1 MGSSTGSQSSSKAGL
16 QKKQGQAEANQI
28 IEDLGKD
35 TKGGQ
40 QYETKGQFVYKLD
53 KDGNRIGQVAGPG
66 YTGGSG
72 AVDVIRKAGYQTD
85 LDEGGLGEPGSILET
100 MQLAKITGKT
110 PEEIVKE
117 RKNITEV
124 YGRDP
129 VRRLGIDRFGDPMA
143 YGAAAPTTGEF
154 LGDLNRG
161 IFGGTYGS
169 RMRGEPAPEGYEGLA
184 KPLATLAVPGGMVRN
199 MFSNIYNEGKEFVTT
214 PPIDYFKNL
223 GIFTPTE
230 TEEMDPRR
238 KAYLENFR
246 RRQDTPKDTPIEQ
259 TVATAPVEEIV
270 QEEIPSILGGYDASI
285 QPEILYPYGTGSALV
300 SYEDLINRIG

>member
-16 QKKQGQAEANQI
+16 QKKQGQEEAKQV

-72 AVDVIRKAGYQTD
+72 AVDAIRKAGYQTD
-85 LDEGGLGEPGSILET
+85 LEKGGLGEPGSDLEIN
-100 MQLAKITGKT
+100 QLAKITGKT
-110 PEEIVKE
+110 PDEVRQE
-117 RKNITEV
+117 RERVTEV

-143 YGAAAPTTGEF
+143 YGAAAPTTREF

-169 RMRGEPAPEGYEGLA
+169 RMRDEPAPKGYEGFA
-184 KPLATLAVPGGMVRN
+184 KPLLDLAIPGNLIRSIG
-199 MFSNIYNEGKEFVTT
+199 SNIYDEGKEFLTT
-214 PPIDYFKNL
+214 APIDYFKNL

-230 TEEMDPRR
+230 TEEIDPRR
-238 KAYLENFR
+238 QAFLENFR
-246 RRQDTPKDTPIEQ
+246 TQQNTSKDLPVEQ
-259 TVATAPVEEIV
+259 PVETAPVEEIV
-270 QEEIPSILGGYDASI
+270 EEELPSILGGYDASVQSPI
-285 QPEILYPYGTGSALV
+285 IYPYGTGNTLV

>member
-16 QKKQGQAEANQI
+16 QKKQGQEEAKQV

-72 AVDVIRKAGYQTD
+72 AVDAIRKAGYQTD
-85 LDEGGLGEPGSILET
+85 LEKGGLGEPGSDLEIN
-100 MQLAKITGKT
+100 QLAKITGKT
-110 PEEIVKE
+110 PDEVRQE
-117 RKNITEV
+117 RERVTEV

-143 YGAAAPTTGEF
+143 YGAAAPTTREF

-169 RMRGEPAPEGYEGLA
+169 RMRDEPAPKGYEGFA
-184 KPLATLAVPGGMVRN
+184 KPLLDLAIPGNLIRSIG
-199 MFSNIYNEGKEFVTT
+199 SNIYDEGKEFLTT
-214 PPIDYFKNL
+214 APVDYFKNL

-230 TEEMDPRR
+230 AEEIDPRR
-238 KAYLENFR
+238 QAFLENFR
-246 RRQDTPKDTPIEQ
+246 TQQNTSKDLPVEQ
-259 TVATAPVEEIV
+259 PVETAPVEEIV
-270 QEEIPSILGGYDASI
+270 EEELPSILGGYDASVQSPI
-285 QPEILYPYGTGSALV
+285 IYPYGTGNTLV

>member
-72 AVDVIRKAGYQTD
+72 AVDAIRKAGYQTD
-85 LDEGGLGEPGSILET
+85 LDKGGLGEPGSDLEIS
-100 MQLAKITGKT
+100 QLAKITGRT
-110 PEEIVKE
+110 PDEVRQE
-117 RKNITEV
+117 RERVTEV

-129 VRRLGIDRFGDPMA
+129 VRRLGIDRFGEPMA
-143 YGAAAPTTGEF
+143 YGAAAPTTREF

-184 KPLATLAVPGGMVRN
+184 KPLATLAVPGGIVRN
-199 MFSNIYNEGKEFVTT
+199 MFSNIYDEGKEFLTT
-214 PPIDYFKNL
+214 PPIDYVKNL
-223 GIFTPTE
+223 GIFAPTE